1 MTEQEARRQ
10 LVARTGE
17 DRKQLAGLD
26 FARGWMDVAQS
37 PDGHER
43 LLWIGP
49 IMRARIVTKGEADA
63 YHASLETLTYKDAAE
78 FTDLPEAMRWCEQ
91 QIADVLAETRA
102 MLTLVRTPGV
112 CKRLFG
118 RRML

>member
-1 MTEQEARRQ
+1 M
-10 LVARTGE
+10 ARTRE
-17 DRKQLAGLD
+17 DRKRLKGLD
-26 FARGWMDVAQS
+26 FARGWVDVAQS
-37 PDGHER
+37 SGGHEW

-49 IMRARIVTKGEADA
+49 LMRARIVTKGETDA
-63 YHASLETLTYKDAAE
+63 YHASLEALTYDDAAE

-102 MLTLVRTPGV
+102 MLKLVRTPGV

-118 RRML
+118 RRLL